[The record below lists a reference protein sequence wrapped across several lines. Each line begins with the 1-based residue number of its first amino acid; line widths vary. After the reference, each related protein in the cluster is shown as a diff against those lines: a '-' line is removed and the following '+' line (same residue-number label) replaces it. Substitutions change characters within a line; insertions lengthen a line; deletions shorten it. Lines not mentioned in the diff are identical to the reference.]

1 MGLDRPQVN
10 RQYDYYLLVGYFGQP
25 GIGGEITRELVARI
39 RPLLAD
45 IFQPR
50 GGGGGGGGGGENASV
65 VVGLTKMSEE

>member
-50 GGGGGGGGGGENASV
+50 GGGGGENASV